1 MLLPIFA
8 LLLATVGTAGSQPS
22 KPLARAVPASGASTT
37 AEQYRNKR
45 DPYRTGAKRAAKPRY
60 YSFKTKRGVT
70 ILCKTT
76 WRGSQSTRTCW
87 PRH

>member
-1 MLLPIFA
+1 MTPIFA
-8 LLLATVGTAGSQPS
+8 LLLTFPGAPTVEVKLPLSAPIATAD
-22 KPLARAVPASGASTT
+22 
-37 AEQYRNKR
+37 QYRSKR
-45 DPYRTGAKRAAKPRY
+45 YSYRPAARSSRDRPRY